1 MKSGDRVAVRD
12 FFGNILKRV
21 VVEADDRYVF
31 VCSPS
36 EWESALQEQ
45 REPTSVGF
53 LHRFVVSH
61 EVAA

>member
-1 MKSGDRVAVRD
+1 MKSGDRVTVRD
-12 FFGNILKRV
+12 FYGETLERV
-21 VVEADDRYVF
+21 VVEMDDRYVF

-36 EWESALQEQ
+36 EWDLALREC

-53 LHRFVVSH
+53 QHRFVISH